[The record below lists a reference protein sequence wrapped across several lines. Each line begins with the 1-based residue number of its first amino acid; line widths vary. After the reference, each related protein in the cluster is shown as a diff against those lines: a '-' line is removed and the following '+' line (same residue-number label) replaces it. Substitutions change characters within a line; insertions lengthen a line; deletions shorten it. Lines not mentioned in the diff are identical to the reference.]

1 MELKKYFYGSIL
13 ISTLLFIGCNETEK
27 SEVGQQNEIDKKT
40 KIDDNQKIFI
50 IGDSTAHS
58 QTTEVLIKYKKI
70 NCGKDNPNNI
80 LRGWG
85 DELYRYAKHPENII
99 NQARQGANSSTFKT
113 EKSPKRLG
121 LGRDWDGTLIKM
133 KQNKKGGFLLIQ
145 FGSYSENSHT
155 PKFDKNKKIIDY
167 NHDGKGNKKD
177 NKARI
182 ALRKTH
188 FKENIK
194 FYVHKAKELN
204 ITPILITL
212 PEARIKQKNKDG
224 TLDLSRHRNTRGEF
238 PNYMK
243 EIAKEENI
251 QVLDLHARTLQEF
264 TKFSDAELRK
274 NFGDCTLKNGY
285 IDRTHYEPQGAIRV
299 AKWVKE
305 LACQMDNPSL
315 CNQFK

>member
-1 MELKKYFYGSIL
+1 MKLNKYFYGSIL
-13 ISTLLFIGCNETEK
+13 ISTLLFVGCNETEK
-27 SEVGQQNEIDKKT
+27 SKVDEPTTMDKKIQ
-40 KIDDNQKIFI
+40 IDDNQKIFI
-50 IGDSTAHS
+50 IGDSTVHS
-58 QTTEVLIKYKKI
+58 QTTEVLIKYKKM
-70 NCGKDNPNNI
+70 NCGLDNPNNI

-99 NQARQGANSSTFKT
+99 NQARQGANSLAFRT

-121 LGRDWDGTLIKM
+121 LGRDWEGTLNKM
-133 KQNKKGGFLLIQ
+133 KENKKGGFLLIQ
-145 FGSYSENSHT
+145 FGSYNENSHT
-155 PKFDKNKKIIDY
+155 PKFDKDKKIIDY
-167 NHDGKGNKKD
+167 NHDGKGDKKD

-194 FYVHKAKELN
+194 FYVDKAKELN
-204 ITPILITL
+204 ITPILVTP
-212 PEARIKQKNKDG
+212 PEARLKEKNKDG

-251 QVLDLHARTLQEF
+251 QLLDLHARTLQEF
-264 TKFSDAELRK
+264 TKFSDAQLRK

-285 IDRTHYEPQGAIRV
+285 IDRIHYEPQGAIRV
-299 AKWVKE
+299 AKMVKE
-305 LACQMDNPSL
+305 LACQMNDPSL